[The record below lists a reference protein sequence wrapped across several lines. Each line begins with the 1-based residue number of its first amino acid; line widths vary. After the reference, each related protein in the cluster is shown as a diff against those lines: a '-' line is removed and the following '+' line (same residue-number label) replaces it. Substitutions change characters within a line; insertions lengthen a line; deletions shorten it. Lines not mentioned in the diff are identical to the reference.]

1 MNIATA
7 TNKRTHL
14 VDGMAGKY
22 SNVHKSEWSWA
33 GWDFDVELLNTST
46 LEDLKIHTIEK
57 LA

>member
-1 MNIATA
+1 
-7 TNKRTHL
+7 
-14 VDGMAGKY
+14 MAGKY

-46 LEDLKIHTIEK
+46 IEDLKIHTIEK